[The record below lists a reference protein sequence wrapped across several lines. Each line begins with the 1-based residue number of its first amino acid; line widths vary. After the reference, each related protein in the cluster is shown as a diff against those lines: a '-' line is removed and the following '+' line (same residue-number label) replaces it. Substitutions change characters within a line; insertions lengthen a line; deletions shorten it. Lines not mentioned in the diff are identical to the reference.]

1 MIVER
6 VASLAEVA
14 EIALQE
20 GSLSFALRDFLDG
33 FYADTDL
40 QKLSEEPQRISA
52 ALDDNGFA
60 DAYLAAVC
68 DHLCRRYAL
77 HKPDWIFAP
86 GRIIQSPHFAAKTH
100 GLRMVLLQESPPAF
114 RERNI
119 FVSANALSRA

>member
-1 MIVER
+1 MIAER
-6 VASLAEVA
+6 IASLAEVA
-14 EIALQE
+14 RIALQE

-33 FYADTDL
+33 FYADVNL
-40 QKLSEEPQRISA
+40 QKLSEEPQHISA

-68 DHLCRRYAL
+68 DHLCRLYAL
-77 HKPDWIFAP
+77 PKPNWIFAP
-86 GRIIQSPHFAAKTH
+86 GRILQRPHFAAKTY
-100 GLRMVLLQESPPAF
+100 GLTMVLLQESPPAF

>member
-1 MIVER
+1 MIAER
-6 VASLAEVA
+6 IASLAEVA
-14 EIALQE
+14 QIALQE
-20 GSLSFALRDFLDG
+20 GSFSFALRDFLDG
-33 FYADTDL
+33 FYADVDL
-40 QKLSEEPQRISA
+40 QKLSEEPQRISV
-52 ALDDNGFA
+52 ALDDGGFA

-77 HKPDWIFAP
+77 PKPDWIFAP
-86 GRIIQSPHFAAKTH
+86 GRILQHPYFAAKTH

>member
-1 MIVER
+1 MIAER
-6 VASLAEVA
+6 IASLAEVA
-14 EIALQE
+14 RIALQA
-20 GSLSFALRDFLDG
+20 GSLTFALRDFLDG
-33 FYADTDL
+33 FYADVDL
-40 QKLSEEPQRISA
+40 QKLSEEPQHISA
-52 ALDDNGFA
+52 ALDDRGFA

-77 HKPDWIFAP
+77 PKPDWIFAP
-86 GRIIQSPHFAAKTH
+86 GRILQRPHFAAKTH

>member
-1 MIVER
+1 MIAER
-6 VASLAEVA
+6 IASLAEVA
-14 EIALQE
+14 QIALQE

-33 FYADTDL
+33 FYADVNL
-40 QKLSEEPQRISA
+40 QKLSEEPQHISA

-68 DHLCRRYAL
+68 DHLCRLYAL
-77 HKPDWIFAP
+77 PKPDWIFAL
-86 GRIIQSPHFAAKTH
+86 GRILQRPHFAAKTH

>member
-1 MIVER
+1 MIAER
-6 VASLAEVA
+6 IASLAEVA
-14 EIALQE
+14 RIALQE

-33 FYADTDL
+33 FYADVDL
-40 QKLSEEPQRISA
+40 QKLSEEPQHISA
-52 ALDDNGFA
+52 ALDDGGFA

-77 HKPDWIFAP
+77 PKPDWIFAP
-86 GRIIQSPHFAAKTH
+86 GRILQRPHFEAKTH

>member
-1 MIVER
+1 MIAER
-6 VASLAEVA
+6 IASLAEVA
-14 EIALQE
+14 QIALQE

-33 FYADTDL
+33 FYADVVL
-40 QKLSEEPQRISA
+40 QKLSEEPQHISE
-52 ALDDNGFA
+52 ALDDGGFA

-77 HKPDWIFAP
+77 PKPDWIFAP
-86 GRIIQSPHFAAKTH
+86 GRILQRPHFAAKTH

>member
-1 MIVER
+1 MIAER
-6 VASLAEVA
+6 IASLAEVA
-14 EIALQE
+14 QIALQA
-20 GSLSFALRDFLDG
+20 GSLTFALRDFLDG
-33 FYADTDL
+33 FYADVDL
-40 QKLSEEPQRISA
+40 QKLSEEPPRISA
-52 ALDDNGFA
+52 ALNDNGFA

-77 HKPDWIFAP
+77 PKPDWIFAP
-86 GRIIQSPHFAAKTH
+86 GRILQVPHFAAKTH

>member
-1 MIVER
+1 MIAER
-6 VASLAEVA
+6 IASLAEVA

-77 HKPDWIFAP
+77 PKPDWIFAP
-86 GRIIQSPHFAAKTH
+86 GRILHLPHFAAKTH